1 MFDFETWVDRC
12 GHDSMSADRLKNDLW
27 QLPLGNPKPEFDAIP
42 LWLADMNFAT
52 APCVIEAIK
61 KRLEHPIFGYFAPS
75 AEYYEAIKK
84 WQKDSFG
91 VTDLSEQNIGYQNG
105 VLGGVTSA
113 LSVLT
118 DRGGAVLVHSPIYS
132 GFLTQLNRNG
142 YEIVLSDLVVDEAGV
157 WRMDLADMERKI
169 QQHKIHTLLFLFPS

>member
-1 MFDFETWVDRC
+1 MILAFSNYFQLRLIGLVFKPIKPLVSTKGKMFDFETWVDRC

-91 VTDLSEQNIGYQNG
+91 VTDLSE
-105 VLGGVTSA
+105 
-113 LSVLT
+113 
-118 DRGGAVLVHSPIYS
+118 
-132 GFLTQLNRNG
+132 
-142 YEIVLSDLVVDEAGV
+142 
-157 WRMDLADMERKI
+157 
-169 QQHKIHTLLFLFPS
+169 